1 MARRSQPGKAV
12 VTLTAIAAICTALAG
27 GGAYYWQRFARADSG
42 NQMRPS
48 VFVRPE
54 VRSVDATVT
63 ATGTIRLRTGAE
75 VRVGAQISGIV
86 TKLNV
91 TVGSHIQKDEVI
103 AVIDSRGLNA
113 RIAQARAQ
121 IEMDQTALH
130 KLEFQLDRAKR
141 LRDLI
146 PRQQEEDL
154 AEDVTNARAKLDKS
168 RSDLAVVESDTPY
181 LTIRAPISG
190 TIASV
195 STQQGETV
203 AASFNSP
210 TFVTIIEDNALE
222 LVAMV
227 DETDIAN
234 VRRSNAV
241 VFTTETYPS
250 REFHGTVERISP
262 KATIVSGVV
271 NYEVGVALRGETAL
285 LRPDMTANA
294 TIQTAHRRALTL
306 PNQAIHQE
314 GELRFVFVMRNGAPE
329 KREIAVGPRAG
340 GWTEI
345 KKGARLDEQILVAEP
360 PGGKK

>member
-1 MARRSQPGKAV
+1 MVVVCAGLAV
-12 VTLTAIAAICTALAG
+12 GAI
-27 GGAYYWQRFARADSG
+27 YYWQRLARAGSG
-42 NQMRPS
+42 APARPPA
-48 VFVRPE
+48 FTHPE
-54 VRSVDATVT
+54 MRSVDATVT

-75 VRVGAQISGIV
+75 VRVGSQISGIV

-91 TVGSHIQKDEVI
+91 TVGSRIRKGDVI
-103 AVIDSRGLNA
+103 AVIDSRGLDA
-113 RIAQARAQ
+113 RIMQAHAQ
-121 IEMDQTALH
+121 IDVDQASLH
-130 KLEFQLDRAKR
+130 KLEYQLDRAKR

-154 AEDVTNARAKLDKS
+154 AEDITNARAKLEKS
-168 RSDLAVVESDTPY
+168 TSDLAVVESDIPY

-203 AASFNSP
+203 AASFSAP

-234 VRRSNAV
+234 VRPSNAV

-250 REFHGTVERISP
+250 REFQGVVQRISP

-271 NYEVGVALRGETAL
+271 NYEAGIALRGDTAL
-285 LRPDMTANA
+285 LKPDMTANA
-294 TIQTAHRRALTL
+294 IIQTEHRRALTL
-306 PNQAIHQE
+306 PNEAIHKE
-314 GELRFVFVMRNGAPE
+314 GEQRFVYVVRGGAPQ
-329 KREIAVGPRAG
+329 KREISAGPRAG

-345 KKGARLDEQILVAEP
+345 KKGVSLDQQILLAEP
-360 PGGKK
+360 SGGKK

>member
-1 MARRSQPGKAV
+1 
-12 VTLTAIAAICTALAG
+12 
-27 GGAYYWQRFARADSG
+27 
-42 NQMRPS
+42 
-48 VFVRPE
+48 
-54 VRSVDATVT
+54 
-63 ATGTIRLRTGAE
+63 
-75 VRVGAQISGIV
+75 
-86 TKLNV
+86 
-91 TVGSHIQKDEVI
+91 
-103 AVIDSRGLNA
+103 
-113 RIAQARAQ
+113 
-121 IEMDQTALH
+121 
-130 KLEFQLDRAKR
+130 
-141 LRDLI
+141 
-146 PRQQEEDL
+146 
-154 AEDVTNARAKLDKS
+154 
-168 RSDLAVVESDTPY
+168 VVESDIPY

-203 AASFNSP
+203 AASFNAP

-234 VRRSNAV
+234 VRPSNAV

-271 NYEVGVALRGETAL
+271 NYEVGVALWGETAL

-294 TIQTAHRRALTL
+294 AIQTAHRRALTL

-314 GELRFVFVMRNGAPE
+314 GEQRFVYVVRNGVSE
-329 KREIAVGPRAG
+329 KREIVAGQRAG

-345 KKGARLDEQILVAEP
+345 KKGASLDEQILLAEP
-360 PGGKK
+360 PRGKK